1 MPSRASAWTVDDSTR
16 RVVEIVESIGDGA
29 SRKSRSVGRS
39 ARVDAANAR
48 VDAHLGDLAMDVLVR

>member
-16 RVVEIVESIGDGA
+16 RVVANAASIGDGA

-39 ARVDAANAR
+39 A
-48 VDAHLGDLAMDVLVR
+48 MDVLVR